1 MKQLTIISGKG
12 GTGKTTIASAFAA
25 LAKEAV
31 LVDADVD
38 APDLH
43 LVMRPEIIEQ
53 EDVGGGEVAR
63 IVEEKCTYCGK
74 CEATC
79 VFRAIDEFWVSPLF
93 CRGCA
98 VCTLVCPVDAI
109 EMIPKTLGQ
118 VLVGRTAYGP
128 FVHPRMHI
136 GESGTGRLIT
146 ALRNKAQEIGRRE
159 NKALLIIDGSPG
171 IGCSL
176 IASITGVDAVLA
188 VAEPTLSGIH
198 DLERALDVAAHFGIR
213 AWVCVNKF
221 DIHDRNTARI
231 EQFCRDRGVETVGR
245 IPYDPEVSRS
255 MAQGKGVLEA
265 ESTQVIEAIEGIWR
279 NVSDGLRRNGS
290 R

>member
-25 LAKEAV
+25 LAKEIV

-43 LVMRPEIIEQ
+43 LVMRPEVIER

-63 IVEEKCTYCGK
+63 INEEKCTQCGR
-74 CEATC
+74 CEAMC
-79 VFRAIDEFWVSPLF
+79 PFHAIDEFWVSPLF

-98 VCTLVCPVDAI
+98 VCPLVCPADAI

-118 VLVGRTAYGP
+118 VLVSRTGYGP

-136 GESGTGRLIT
+136 GESGTGRFIT
-146 ALRNKAQEIGRRE
+146 ALRNKAQEIGTRE
-159 NKALLIIDGSPG
+159 NKELLIIDGSPG

-198 DLERALDVAAHFGIR
+198 DLERALDVAAHFGIP
-213 AWVCVNKF
+213 ASVCVNKF
-221 DIHDRNTARI
+221 DIHNRNTARI
-231 EQFCRDRGVETVGR
+231 EQFCREQGVRAVGR
-245 IPYDPEVSRS
+245 IPYDAEVSRS
-255 MAQGKGVLEA
+255 MAQGKPILESGRT
-265 ESTQVIEAIEGIWR
+265 EVIEAIEGIWR
-279 NVSDGLRRNGS
+279 NVADRLEGMGS

>member
-43 LVMRPEIIEQ
+43 VVMRPEAIKK

-63 IVEEKCTYCGK
+63 INEEKCTQCGR

-79 VFRAIDEFWVSPLF
+79 QFHAIDEFWVSALF

-109 EMIPKTLGQ
+109 EMMPKTLGQ
-118 VLVGRTAYGP
+118 MFVSRTPYGP

-136 GESGTGRLIT
+136 GESGTGRFIT
-146 ALRNKAQEIGRRE
+146 ALRSKAEEIGTRE
-159 NKALLIIDGSPG
+159 SKELLIIDGSPG

-198 DLERALDVAAHFGIR
+198 DLERALDVAAHFGIP
-213 AWVCVNKF
+213 ASVCVNKF
-221 DIHDRNTARI
+221 DIHDGNTARI
-231 EQFCRDRGVETVGR
+231 ERSCRDRGVEIVGR

-255 MAQGKGVLEA
+255 MAQGKGVLES

-279 NVSDGLRRNGS
+279 KVSDGLRRNGS